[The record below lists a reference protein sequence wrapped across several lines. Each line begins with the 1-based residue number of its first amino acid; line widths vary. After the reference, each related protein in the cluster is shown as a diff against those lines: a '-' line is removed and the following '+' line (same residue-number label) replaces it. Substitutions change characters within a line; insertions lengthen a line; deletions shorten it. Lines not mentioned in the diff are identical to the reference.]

1 MSRINLDDNRTWGM
15 TLGPKSVWGNE
26 QAVQTTG
33 QAISVNSPP
42 MIFLAPAG
50 AISLLLPPSDPAVA
64 GAARKGQFFIFVNLS
79 ANIVTLQTSGAAGF
93 ATAVTVAAN
102 AATRVVCTGSTTAN
116 LGWVI
121 W

>member
-1 MSRINLDDNRTWGM
+1 MSRMNLDDNRAYGL
-15 TLGPKSVWGNE
+15 TLGPKLKYGNE

-33 QAISVNSPP
+33 QAIDVGSPP
-42 MIFLAPAG
+42 MIFLNPAG
-50 AISLLLPPSDPAVA
+50 AINMLLPPSSGA
-64 GAARKGQFFIFVNLS
+64 GAAAKGQVFILVNLS
-79 ANIVTLQTSGAAGF
+79 GNVVTLQTSGGAAF

-102 AATRVVCTGSTTAN
+102 GATRVVCTGSTTAN